1 MFHHRPQLSLPA
13 LVLLMTGTACLADVR
28 VVDSPATT
36 TRNNHYVGNRE
47 PLAPSNFSI
56 TP

>member
-1 MFHHRPQLSLPA
+1 
-13 LVLLMTGTACLADVR
+13 MTGTACLADVR